1 MQRNSSAGK
10 EQAEK
15 SHVEQMRETYETE
28 DLGAI
33 MARFYEAV
41 SWRNN

>member
-1 MQRNSSAGK
+1 MHDTTNASESESQ
-10 EQAEK
+10 Q
-15 SHVEQMRETYETE
+15 SHIESIRSNYETE

-33 MARFYEAV
+33 MGRFYEAV

>member
-1 MQRNSSAGK
+1 MLQTTDAVDEK
-10 EQAEK
+10 AEK
-15 SHVEQMRETYETE
+15 SHADRIRSNYETE

-33 MARFYEAV
+33 MGRFYEAV